1 MLCCGMSHPEPL
13 TVEVPEPFADDI
25 RAVVETG
32 EYASVRDVVLD
43 ALRHWSGREL
53 DERQVQKLRS
63 AWDAGKA
70 SGSAG
75 RVDFDELRVEAR
87 RLLAASKARPERA
100 G

>member
-1 MLCCGMSHPEPL
+1 MLSCGMSDQVPL

-25 RAVVETG
+25 RAVVDTG
-32 EYASVRDVVLD
+32 EYASAGDVILD
-43 ALRHWSGREL
+43 ALRLRSGRKL
-53 DERQVQKLRS
+53 NERQMQKLRS

-75 RVDFDELRVEAR
+75 RVNFDELRMEAR
-87 RLLAASKARPERA
+87 RLIAASKARPERA